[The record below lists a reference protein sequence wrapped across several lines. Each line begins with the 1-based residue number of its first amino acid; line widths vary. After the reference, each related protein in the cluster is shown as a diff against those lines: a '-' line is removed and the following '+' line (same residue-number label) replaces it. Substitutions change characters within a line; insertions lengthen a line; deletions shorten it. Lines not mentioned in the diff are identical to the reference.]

1 MEKTISFGKVAY
13 TSTRK
18 VNEITVDVRLKQNAD
33 GQYVFSACGEIW
45 NARKTDIVCG
55 GQCLDT
61 LYHCLKDNKTMNKQF
76 ERIYRLWK
84 LYHLND
90 CHAGTERQEKALA
103 MANKL
108 CADYKEC
115 CDYLNSV
122 GLLYDNG
129 YLYGSSWLYRE
140 IPSDDLKSI
149 KEIVG
154 MV

>member
-13 TSTRK
+13 NSTRK
-18 VNEITVDVRLKQNAD
+18 INEITVDVRLEQNAE
-33 GQYVFSACGEIW
+33 GKYVFSASGYLW

-61 LYHCLKDNKTMNKQF
+61 LFKYLKSNNIMNKQF

-90 CHAGTERQEKALA
+90 MHAGTERQEKALELV
-103 MANKL
+103 NKL
-108 CADYKEC
+108 HVAYKER
-115 CDYLNSV
+115 CDYLKRV
-122 GLLYDNG
+122 GLLYDDG
-129 YLYGSSWLYRE
+129 YLYGSAWLYRE

-154 MV
+154 MA

>member
-18 VNEITVDVRLKQNAD
+18 INEITVDVKLEQNAE
-33 GQYVFSACGEIW
+33 GKYVFSACGYLW
-45 NARKTDIVCG
+45 NARKTDVLCG

-61 LYHCLKDNKTMNKQF
+61 LYNCLKENKTMNKQF

-90 CHAGTERQEKALA
+90 MHAGTERQEKALELVK
-103 MANKL
+103 KL
-108 CADYKEC
+108 HVNYTER
-115 CDYLNSV
+115 CDYLKSV
-122 GLLYDNG
+122 GLLHDDG
-129 YLYGSSWLYRE
+129 YLYGSAWLYRE

-149 KEIVG
+149 KEIIG

>member
-13 TSTRK
+13 NSTRK
-18 VNEITVDVRLKQNAD
+18 INEITVDVRLEQNAE
-33 GQYVFSACGEIW
+33 GKYVFSASGYLW
-45 NARKTDIVCG
+45 NARKTDVLCG

-61 LYHCLKDNKTMNKQF
+61 LFKCLKSNKMMNKQF

-90 CHAGTERQEKALA
+90 MHAGSERQEKALELV
-103 MANKL
+103 NKL
-108 CADYKEC
+108 HVDYKER
-115 CDYLNSV
+115 CDYLKSV
-122 GLLYDNG
+122 GLLYDDG
-129 YLYGSSWLYRE
+129 YLYGSAWLYRE

-149 KEIVG
+149 KEIIG